1 MLKQRVVTAVV
12 LFALLVGALAWST
25 VAFALLATA
34 VVAAALGEWMQ
45 LVGWPRG
52 QAVAGSVVFGAVLFV
67 VALVLPE
74 WIEQALLPLSVLAT
88 IVWAAL
94 AMLLLQSD
102 AMSIRIARGAATVI
116 AVLLTAAAWVALV
129 HFLLEGVVPLLS
141 VLFIVWL
148 ASAGE
153 WRLRSAMLAG
163 GILAMAA
170 LVMGIKLLV
179 RRKRPSGEWGMLY
192 RSTDPHSFPSGH
204 AARVALL
211 AVMAWGLGPAW
222 FAVVLT
228 LWAPLVAL
236 AREDGL
242 TGVANRRTLDE
253 RLPQEMARARRQNY
267 PLSVAMIDIDHFKRV
282 NDTWGHPV
290 GDTVLRHLA
299 ATLRRSVR
307 GNEPLYRFGGE
318 EFLVLAQCRTVKAAE
333 KTAQRIVSAVR
344 GAPAPLPD
352 GKQLPLTV
360 TAGLAEVADGE
371 TLAAAVE
378 RADAALYQGKQAGRD
393 RWVIAAG

>member
-1 MLKQRVVTAVV
+1 MLKQRVVTAVI

-67 VALVLPE
+67 VALVMPE

-148 ASAGE
+148 ADTAAYFAGRAFGKRKLAPHISPGKT
-153 WRLRSAMLAG
+153 WAGVAGAVVAVIGVALIAHQVAPGAGLLSSRLLSTLGFVGAVLLGAIVLLSIVGDLFESLLKRQAG
-163 GILAMAA
+163 VKDSSHLLPGHGGFYDRVDALLPALPLAA
-170 LVMGIKLLV
+170 LL
-179 RRKRPSGEWGMLY
+179 EWI
-192 RSTDPHSFPSGH
+192 
-204 AARVALL
+204 AR
-211 AVMAWGLGPAW
+211 
-222 FAVVLT
+222 
-228 LWAPLVAL
+228 
-236 AREDGL
+236 
-242 TGVANRRTLDE
+242 
-253 RLPQEMARARRQNY
+253 
-267 PLSVAMIDIDHFKRV
+267 
-282 NDTWGHPV
+282 
-290 GDTVLRHLA
+290 
-299 ATLRRSVR
+299 
-307 GNEPLYRFGGE
+307 
-318 EFLVLAQCRTVKAAE
+318 
-333 KTAQRIVSAVR
+333 
-344 GAPAPLPD
+344 
-352 GKQLPLTV
+352 
-360 TAGLAEVADGE
+360 
-371 TLAAAVE
+371 
-378 RADAALYQGKQAGRD
+378 
-393 RWVIAAG
+393 